1 MLCHWHAAQTRALW
15 AYASVEMR
23 CRQSSTIKLIFK
35 IIKKLTAL
43 KISWRTF
50 TAPKDRPMTLA
61 RFVTSIAVAAFAA
74 FAAPVLAQDVPAVTI
89 TSASGSVTF
98 DRTELEAMGLVS
110 VKTKTPWNEGV
121 VDFEGVPMTLLL
133 EKAGAVGDTTTVIA
147 LNDYS
152 VDIPTADFA
161 EFGTILAV
169 KRNGDYMPVDD
180 QGPYF
185 VIYPFDS
192 NPVLQGQPYY
202 GRAVWQVKE
211 IEVE

>member
-1 MLCHWHAAQTRALW
+1 
-15 AYASVEMR
+15 
-23 CRQSSTIKLIFK
+23 
-35 IIKKLTAL
+35 
-43 KISWRTF
+43 
-50 TAPKDRPMTLA
+50 MTPV
-61 RFVTSIAVAAFAA
+61 RFVTSIVVAVTAA
-74 FAAPVLAQDVPAVTI
+74 FAAPAFAQDIPAVTV
-89 TSASGSVTF
+89 TTASGSVTF

-133 EKAGAVGDTTTVIA
+133 EKAKAEGDMTTIVA

-180 QGPYF
+180 QGPFF

-211 IEVE
+211 IAVE

>member
-1 MLCHWHAAQTRALW
+1 
-15 AYASVEMR
+15 
-23 CRQSSTIKLIFK
+23 
-35 IIKKLTAL
+35 
-43 KISWRTF
+43 
-50 TAPKDRPMTLA
+50 MTPV
-61 RFVTSIAVAAFAA
+61 RFVISIVVAVIAT
-74 FAAPVLAQDVPAVTI
+74 FAAPVFAQDVPAVTV
-89 TSASGSVTF
+89 TTASGSVTF

-121 VDFEGVPMTLLL
+121 VNFEGVPMTLLL
-133 EKAGAVGDTTTVIA
+133 EKAKAEGDMTTIVA

-180 QGPYF
+180 QGPFF

-211 IEVE
+211 IAVE